1 MRRLPPLPA
10 IEAFVAVARLGSVKA
25 AAESLSLSSPALSRR
40 LGSLERFVGQ
50 PLFERR
56 HQALAIT
63 LEGERLLSRIAPVLE
78 SLAAALERPTAGGEV
93 MRLTLGVQPLYATQR
108 LMPRLSAL
116 RAAHP
121 ELHID
126 LDTAPH
132 ALSRLNE
139 GLDAWIGLQVEPDPS
154 LYARR
159 LDSNRLVAIASR
171 DKAARLRAPGALADD
186 TLLVHRDMAGTF
198 DLWREAA
205 GHPELEP
212 AAVDHLDSGQLML
225 DAAAGG
231 LGVAVMLDSQIEAAA
246 DDRLVPLWGVST
258 PSPYN
263 YWFVARRSAM
273 SRRPVRLFH
282 DWLFETLGEAEERR
296 AA

>member
-40 LGSLERFVGQ
+40 LGALERFVGQ

-56 HQALAIT
+56 HQSLAIT
-63 LEGERLLSRIAPVLE
+63 LEGERLMARLAPVLDA
-78 SLAAALERPTAGGEV
+78 LATALERPTAGGEV
-93 MRLTLGVQPLYATQR
+93 MRLTLGVQPLFATQR
-108 LMPRLSAL
+108 LMPHLGAL

-159 LDSNRLVAIASR
+159 LDSNRLLAIASR
-171 DKAARLRAPGALADD
+171 QKARTLPGPDALARD

-198 DLWREAA
+198 EVWREAI
-205 GHPELEP
+205 GFPTLEP
-212 AAVDHLDSGQLML
+212 GAIDHFDSGQLML
-225 DAAAGG
+225 DAAASG
-231 LGVAVMLDSQIEAAA
+231 LGVAVMLDSHLAAA
-246 DDRLVPLWGVST
+246 GDDRLVPLWSVSS

-282 DWLFETLGEAEERR
+282 DWLFETLGEVELAR